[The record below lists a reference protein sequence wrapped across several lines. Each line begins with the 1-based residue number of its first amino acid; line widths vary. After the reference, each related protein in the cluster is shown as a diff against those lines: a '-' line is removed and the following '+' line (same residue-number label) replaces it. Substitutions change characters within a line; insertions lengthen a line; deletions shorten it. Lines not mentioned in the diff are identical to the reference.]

1 MLLPPV
7 LVKND
12 KKAYWLIILF
22 SIIVFAVVTLL
33 SRVKLDVD
41 LGFDVHV
48 FALLNAIINSIVT
61 LLLLAGLYTV
71 RQGKYLLHKK
81 IMLWALVLSVIFL
94 VSYICHHL
102 FAGDTLYGDL
112 NHDNVV
118 TAEEKGLAGTMRTVY
133 LIILITHIPLAGIIL
148 PFVLFTAYRALTSE
162 FPKHKKLARFTWPVW
177 LYVSFTGVLVYLL
190 ISPYY

>member
-22 SIIVFAVVTLL
+22 SLVVFTVITILAK
-33 SRVKLDVD
+33 VKLDVD

-61 LLLLAGLYTV
+61 LLLLAGLYAV
-71 RQGKYLLHKK
+71 KQRKYLLHKK

-94 VSYICHHL
+94 VSYIC
-102 FAGDTLYGDL
+102 
-112 NHDNVV
+112 
-118 TAEEKGLAGTMRTVY
+118 
-133 LIILITHIPLAGIIL
+133 
-148 PFVLFTAYRALTSE
+148 
-162 FPKHKKLARFTWPVW
+162 
-177 LYVSFTGVLVYLL
+177 
-190 ISPYY
+190 